1 MCGCVWVCVG
11 VSVCV
16 CVCVCV
22 CVGGWPLLLPV
33 MLVGGPG
40 ISGWSRVLYP
50 LDSSQP
56 LASNQDW

>member
-1 MCGCVWVCVG
+1 MW
-11 VSVCV
+11 
-16 CVCVCV
+16 
-22 CVGGWPLLLPV
+22 GWPLLLSV

-40 ISGWSRVLYP
+40 ISGWSCVLYP